1 MAEAGR
7 ELLERLDPDQR
18 SVAAWPFPSDE
29 ERRLWFYTP
38 TDHGGLP
45 LGQMRP
51 AQQRLALKLVASG
64 LSRPG
69 FVTVSTIMGLENALD
84 QLEGWAVDFEYERGR
99 DPARYYLR
107 IFGEPG
113 GEEPWAWRF
122 GGHHVSVHHVV
133 AGGEVVAS
141 TPCFLG
147 ADPASS
153 PLLGGHLLRPLGAV
167 EDLGRELVQAL
178 SDEQRRRAVV
188 SGQAPIDLVGGNR
201 SKLRGGEDTP
211 HLLEIWRAGFG
222 PETTEL
228 LNGIQRANEDRA
240 RLTRDHF
247 EAVRITLEPKGIPAS
262 ALTADQQPLL
272 RAVLD
277 VYLGRMPEDIAE
289 AEAAKFAA
297 ERLGSVHFMWAGGI
311 EPGEPHYYR
320 IQGPRL
326 LVEYDNFQRSNN
338 HIHSVWRDPENDF
351 GDDVLLRHYAT
362 HHAGG
367 RA

>member
-7 ELLERLDPDQR
+7 ELLEHLDADQR
-18 SVAAWPFPSDE
+18 RVAAWPFPSDD

-45 LGQMRP
+45 LSQMRP

-84 QLEGWAVDFEYERGR
+84 ELEGWSTDFEQERGR
-99 DPARYYLR
+99 DPGRYYLR

-113 GEEPWAWRF
+113 GEGPWGWRF

-133 AGGEVVAS
+133 MHGEVVAS

-147 ADPASS
+147 ADPANS
-153 PLLGGHLLRPLGAV
+153 PLLGGHLLRPLGAA
-167 EDLGRELVQAL
+167 EDLGRELVKAL
-178 SDEQRRRAVV
+178 GDEQRRQAVV

-201 SKLRGGEDTP
+201 PRLRGGEDTP
-211 HLLEIWRAGFG
+211 HLLELWRGGFS
-222 PETTEL
+222 PELTEL
-228 LNGIQRANEDRA
+228 LNGTQRRNEARA
-240 RLTRDHF
+240 RLMPEHF
-247 EAVRITLEPKGIPAS
+247 HAVRITLAPKGIPAA
-262 ALTADQQPLL
+262 ALTADQQQLL
-272 RAVLD
+272 RALLE
-277 VYLGRMPEDIAE
+277 VYVDRMPDDIAG
-289 AEAAKFAA
+289 AEAAKFAG

-311 EPGEPHYYR
+311 ERGEPHYYR
-320 IQGPRL
+320 IQSPRL

-362 HHAGG
+362 HHGG
-367 RA
+367 GQA